1 MNNQQPPKDFAGC
14 LYDVLNLS
22 VVSQPPVDVTV
33 KTNFEFPVVSF
44 FVECSCQE
52 N

>member
-22 VVSQPPVDVTV
+22 VISQPPVDVTV
-33 KTNFEFPVVSF
+33 KANFESPLSLL
-44 FVECSCQE
+44 FVDYSCQE